1 MANPTPD
8 PTREQMDRYLES
20 QGLLNYQT
28 QGLNAQ
34 EIAQRYAN
42 ANVKVNQNWF
52 QNNYKASMPPA
63 QYQNITQPQIP
74 IQNQNQMPPQSL
86 QGMGYAGGWANQR
99 RLGQGAPLTER
110 DFRTGLSPDERDERA
125 KAVEYK
131 TDEKSG
137 LVVKEIK
144 PQFSTV
150 WLEDPNQPQAQ
161 PAQFATIQQALM
173 GEANWGDVSVA
184 ERRAML
190 KNPDFYKNGDITKF
204 PTWMQQQVIADPDFQ
219 WDKLPKWQRW
229 YFELSSSPAGMG
241 AFQGG
246 TLGLIG
252 GPLGS
257 VAGAVTG
264 AVLGWGAGKSGYDP
278 TKEAWEQTSGVSKA
292 FGYLNWLA
300 EQGEKAIGLGV
311 QAAAAVANPK
321 KYGNLQDVFTR
332 EGWNAGS
339 VTFENMAQ
347 TISGA
352 QYVLMQAFESDDP
365 MGYLEELHRVAPKG
379 TVLESMLL
387 GAFGYVARPMDYYL
401 GAEDRVV
408 VDNENFLQ
416 RMADVRERI
425 QDGEKYREVMMDFQT
440 GVLAQVGDMAGQAL
454 ADPLNVMPNVMPK
467 VGAKIADVQGNT
479 VAAQALRQSGG
490 LTEAARRYKTLVQT
504 GEALKI
510 DPQFQVDRMGWFS
523 RQVAG
528 ITKSGEIRTGS
539 LIPTETGLLAPVKD
553 KAGFIRSMTEQTP
566 HSRAQAGANM
576 FYENVSALLTLFDD
590 PTDAAKYLR
599 ALANN
604 DMETWRGLGTRFA
617 ESPEFYT
624 VLPALKEFNT
634 NLLDGVVQ
642 QWDLTAPN
650 RDMLTRIADVM
661 GEQTGRWLEDTAKR
675 GTFEQD
681 YQRLVKRVHESNSPQ
696 AQALKAD
703 IEAGRLTVETLRQ
716 TVDIFTGEGALPWH
730 PGQWKAMVL
739 DSLGTHFDEWVT
751 KRLMLDKSPEAV
763 NAFYRT
769 TALLKQA
776 QSILLLGGSP
786 GYAITNGLSNMMH
799 RAVSGIYGYLTPK
812 QINSFLDRFG
822 VTPARMDEGVG
833 IGGMVEQ
840 AAGKSQVQT
849 RAMTEAVK
857 GTGPLAT
864 ARSALAKIS
873 RGMPMSKLSSQF
885 EVVEGR
891 QGTAIA
897 MKQWWN
903 QSWRR
908 GVGFSR
914 MRPELVQTLQGM
926 GVDPNRIYAAIE
938 AGMNQGEI
946 ERALTGRFEGVQARS
961 LVDDAARRN
970 GMTASQAAEMLD
982 KIGVLDTLDT
992 YLKGQTTRDG
1002 VQAAFRRA
1010 ERVAQDWMDMQTGE
1024 DLKAI
1029 AESVKQRVGL
1039 ETPAAALDVVQ
1050 KAHGAYTDTW
1060 MDHYY
1065 RFGEVMQDLT
1075 LLDDPAQR
1083 QKAIDYQYQVSDTEF
1098 RRVNAR
1104 NAANYKG
1111 IFEAWGLSG
1120 DARTLRV
1127 LQSMGEGDA
1136 AMTNAYRQ
1144 MREIRRG
1151 FFEKYRNDW
1160 DNPAKW
1166 DEFNA
1171 NQSQIDRLFRDA
1183 FQAKHDAEVKMGG
1196 ALAEIYE
1203 SLYGPA
1209 AGEAARAWWED
1220 VTAFNDEIVKRE
1232 RDFRGEMAQARAAGV
1247 PNELIAAQKQK
1258 YYSETKIG
1266 LIAELD
1272 RINGEG
1278 IARLE
1283 RVIRRGPGTGDGGP
1297 LPTPDQPAPTVPEG
1311 GRAVGTEE
1319 IASPAARND
1328 IDEVNALMAAAEQRQ
1343 AAEQAARQAHVSNV
1357 WEVAE
1362 EYWGLGANYS
1372 RTVLQDRFAL
1382 LSALKK
1388 TEYGGIPDLRG
1399 LDDPRLTPER
1409 ARSIL
1414 ETRKAV
1420 KEAAGNAAAE
1430 RAFQVTEGA
1439 PVRRWDATAINE
1451 NTTILRAVALHGG
1464 IDLKLARDLTGEG
1477 RPKSAPGV
1485 FTRKGMGIDEM
1496 ARMLADD
1503 GYPIDLNHPDDP
1515 GGIRQ
1520 TTELINRA
1528 RAGNAVYPMGHDF
1541 SADIA
1546 KAEAAW
1552 AEAYESVDTR
1562 FPPDRPFDAT
1572 LFQAEFARAVDAA
1585 DLGQVYELI
1594 GAFPDEMLDTPDP
1607 SGGTWRDYLG
1617 RVADETAARVE
1628 RAALEESVADGA
1640 ARAELAMQDATA
1652 HGEAV
1657 TTRQLLKEQFET
1669 AFQLDEA
1676 QATAWMEVADAA
1688 AGWFSKVTGGSADDF
1703 YSRYYGEVLRDVE
1716 GARKGDGELSQA
1728 GTSVKKGAV
1737 TFDGDGIKATIKAF
1751 EAADFSTLVHEN
1763 GHVFRRVLKDVAETT
1778 GNPYVV
1784 RDLETIETWAGVK
1797 DGAWNRAAEEK
1808 FARGFERYMAE
1819 GKAPTPA
1826 LARAFE
1832 SFRQWM
1838 LEIYRTLTGNAID
1851 VKLTDEVRRVF
1862 DRMLGAENLRIELN
1876 DMLLQMN
1883 YDPKQFYVNAL
1894 GDIVP
1899 RPKFEINVDMQ
1910 KLDAD
1915 VGALD
1920 IEGMQTR
1927 VNALREQ
1934 MRQRSAQPMD
1944 VRRIGDDAAPVTGD
1958 GYSQYAGTRY
1968 GTDAPVT
1975 NEQVRALKDW
1985 TLQQMR
1991 NNPDQTLFQMAE
2003 PTESAAFRN
2012 WFGESKVVDD
2022 DGRPLGVFHGAGEQI
2037 QIFDKAMRGVTT
2049 DAPSA
2054 RLGFFFTDNES
2065 IAKGYADF
2073 ARPREIR
2080 RLQAEYQRLE
2090 KKAQRTG
2097 MAKDWDAYQDA
2108 YIKFEDAELA
2118 YKGEGHVEQVYLKME
2133 NPLEYDYKGERYRE
2147 ESYYDIIKTAIQ
2159 NGNDGVILR
2168 NTYDAAGNINDV
2180 MTDIYVVFEP
2190 EQIKSVAN
2198 RGTWDPTNPNIL
2210 FQEAD
2215 QPFGAYDEASQF
2227 LPMSE
2232 VMDEGWRQNVTPLLK
2247 AMEEGAVGQLREGG
2261 LMEGAVQSMDP
2272 EGQAMLR
2279 QYMQQVKNEMATT
2292 KLSTVRWGERQRDF
2306 ALLNYSK
2313 RYGIDRVLDAA
2324 FPYQFYYSRSLFTW
2338 AARSMDFPAL
2348 YSNYARM
2355 RMQQQRYER
2364 DIPERLR
2371 GRIKINAPWL
2381 PEWMGGSMYID
2392 PISNLFFPAQ
2402 VLRPFERM
2410 HQDKNYQMIEAE
2422 RILQEWM
2429 EDGQYSENEIIN
2441 AAQSQS
2447 GTVWE
2452 RAFEEAQLRREAE
2465 ISNPFDFF
2473 TTMFGPAWYLSTPLN
2488 LMGIE
2493 TPFSKGDPN
2502 KVTGTPLGNT
2512 SRALETVTKG
2522 TWAEPVG
2529 QIFGLLGKAEDWTRE
2544 QFDLPTRGEYGEY
2557 YTKRQVANMVAEG
2570 LISADEAQMAMIEK
2584 QGAIWEQAAER
2595 VNLEL
2600 AMRVPTM
2607 SALYGALHEGPAAGA
2622 QAFLPS
2628 LFGSGLLPSGELE
2641 YRGLKQEWNEAWKRA
2656 DGGDTQAVRNFFE
2669 EHPEY
2674 QAYLAKGKDDEQLL
2688 RSFLIG
2694 QIWDQYMEL
2703 GTTNQRQ
2710 ARAEMGALF
2719 QQSFLDKETR
2729 SYETLDVET
2738 LTDWARMLGG
2748 MVPSPPAA
2756 EAASPQ
2762 MANNLGGA
2770 GSPLNLFSP
2779 AVTTVTDEFFRQ
2791 RTEMFPNWFEVQS
2804 GYYDLPKG
2812 AARTRY
2818 LLEHPELKE
2827 FWDWRQR
2834 WYGAYPQYKPV
2845 MDGTAFK
2852 RVDTT
2857 NWPPMLEDFVRTY
2870 AYTGK
2875 GLPQGAR
2882 KALEQVWILE
2892 GMPLG
2897 DFETWLTSQVVPAM
2911 RYGE

>member
-8 PTREQMDRYLES
+8 PNREQMDRYLES

-28 QGLNAQ
+28 QGLSAQ

-42 ANVKVNQNWF
+42 ANVKVNQKWF
-52 QNNYKASMPPA
+52 QNTYKASMPPA

-74 IQNQNQMPPQSL
+74 IQNQNQSM
-86 QGMGYAGGWANQR
+86 QGMQGWGQGLGYAGGWANQR

-300 EQGEKAIGLGV
+300 EQGEKAIGLGAQTIRAAV
-311 QAAAAVANPK
+311 DPNKQAADIYRN
-321 KYGNLQDVFTR
+321 R
-332 EGWNAGS
+332 ESLTNAWNAGAL
-339 VTFENMAQ
+339 TFETLTPAFIDAMNKGKGELGWDDLLKVAPPF
-347 TISGA
+347 
-352 QYVLMQAFESDDP
+352 YVLARIGDIILRPEHYK
-365 MGYLEELHRVAPKG
+365 GEEL
-379 TVLESMLL
+379 
-387 GAFGYVARPMDYYL
+387 YL
-401 GAEDRVV
+401 GAESPIQLD
-408 VDNENFLQ
+408 Q
-416 RMADVRERI
+416 SWIERI
-425 QDGEKYREVMMDFQT
+425 DQARKEIENGKPYREVMMDMQV
-440 GVLAQVGDMAGQAL
+440 GVWAQIGDMAGQAL

-510 DPQFQVDRMGWFS
+510 DPQFQVDRMGWLS

-539 LIPTETGLLAPVKD
+539 LIPTETGLLSPETKASVNPSATGFASGAVAGGVVGSMIGGVPGAGIGAFIGGWIAD
-553 KAGFIRSMTEQTP
+553 KTGFIRSMTEQTP

-642 QWDLTAPN
+642 QWDLTSPN

-961 LVDDAARRN
+961 LVDDAARRT

-992 YLKGQTTRDG
+992 YLKGQTTQDG

-1065 RFGEVMQDLT
+1065 RFGDVMQDLT

-1111 IFEAWGLSG
+1111 IFDAWGVSG

-1127 LQSMGEGDA
+1127 LQSLGEIDA
-1136 AMTNAYRQ
+1136 GMSNAYRQ

-1160 DNPAKW
+1160 DNPVKW
-1166 DEFNA
+1166 DEWNA
-1171 NQSQIDRLFRDA
+1171 NQSQIERLFRDA
-1183 FQAKHDAEVKMGG
+1183 FQAKHEAEVTMGG

-1209 AGEAARAWWED
+1209 AGEAARLWWED

-1297 LPTPDQPAPTVPEG
+1297 LPTPDQPTPTVPEG

-1328 IDEVNALMAAAEQRQ
+1328 IDEVNALLAAAEQRQ
-1343 AAEQAARQAHVSNV
+1343 AAATRAAGERVASV

-1362 EYWGLGANYS
+1362 EYWGRGANYS
-1372 RTVLQDRFAL
+1372 RTILQDRFAL
-1382 LSALKK
+1382 VNALRKV
-1388 TEYGGIPDLRG
+1388 EYGGIPDLRG
-1399 LDDPRLTPER
+1399 LDDPRLTPEMVR
-1409 ARSIL
+1409 QVL
-1414 ETRKAV
+1414 EARKAA
-1420 KEAAGNAAAE
+1420 KEAAGDAAAAE
-1430 RAFQVTEGA
+1430 SFQVTEKGK
-1439 PVRRWDATAINE
+1439 VRRWDATAINE
-1451 NTTILRAVALHGG
+1451 DTSILRAVALHGG
-1464 IDLKLARDLTGEG
+1464 IDLKLAKDLTGEG
-1477 RPKSAPGV
+1477 RPRTAPGV
-1485 FTRKGMGIDEM
+1485 FTRKGIGIDEM
-1496 ARMLADD
+1496 ARLLADD
-1503 GYPIDLNHPDDP
+1503 GYPIDLNHPDDI
-1515 GGIRQ
+1515 GGVAQ
-1520 TTELINRA
+1520 TTELLNRA
-1528 RAGNAVYPMGHDF
+1528 RAGNAVYPKGHDF

-1552 AEAYESVDTR
+1552 AEAYESADTR
-1562 FPPDRPFDAT
+1562 FPPGSAFDGA
-1572 LFQAEFARAVDAA
+1572 LFQQAAEAA
-1585 DLGQVYELI
+1585 DLGTVYEMI
-1594 GAFPDEMLDTPDP
+1594 GAFPDELLDTPLSAGADIP
-1607 SGGTWRDYLG
+1607 PTAAQLGGVQGVETWRDYLG

-1628 RAALEESVADGA
+1628 QAALEESVAEGA

-1676 QATAWMEVADAA
+1676 QAAAWMEVADAA

-1703 YSRYYGEVLRDVE
+1703 YSRYYGEVLRDVD
-1716 GARKGDGELSQA
+1716 GARKADGELSQA
-1728 GTSVKKGAV
+1728 GANVKKGAV
-1737 TFDGDGIKATIKAF
+1737 TFDGEGIKATIKAF

-1763 GHVFRRVLKDVAETT
+1763 GHVFRRVLKDVADTT
-1778 GNPYVV
+1778 GNPYVL
-1784 RDLETIETWAGVK
+1784 RDLETIEAWAGVK

-1826 LARAFE
+1826 LTRAFE
-1832 SFRQWM
+1832 SFRTWM
-1838 LEIYRTLTGNAID
+1838 LEIYKTLTGNAID

-1862 DRMLGAENLRIELN
+1862 DRMLGAERRA
-1876 DMLLQMN
+1876 DF
-1883 YDPKQFYVNAL
+1883 DPATEWIDTNGVIRQKEVMQFSIDQDARKREAQ
-1894 GDIVP
+1894 DFM
-1899 RPKFEINVDMQ
+1899 KSDFMQ
-1910 KLDAD
+1910 KLK
-1915 VGALD
+1915 
-1920 IEGMQTR
+1920 
-1927 VNALREQ
+1927 EQ
-1934 MRQRSAQPMD
+1934 
-1944 VRRIGDDAAPVTGD
+1944 AA
-1958 GYSQYAGTRY
+1958 
-1968 GTDAPVT
+1968 
-1975 NEQVRALKDW
+1975 
-1985 TLQQMR
+1985 
-1991 NNPDQTLFQMAE
+1991 
-2003 PTESAAFRN
+2003 AAR
-2012 WFGESKVVDD
+2012 K
-2022 DGRPLGVFHGAGEQI
+2022 R
-2037 QIFDKAMRGVTT
+2037 
-2049 DAPSA
+2049 
-2054 RLGFFFTDNES
+2054 
-2065 IAKGYADF
+2065 
-2073 ARPREIR
+2073 
-2080 RLQAEYQRLE
+2080 
-2090 KKAQRTG
+2090 
-2097 MAKDWDAYQDA
+2097 
-2108 YIKFEDAELA
+2108 
-2118 YKGEGHVEQVYLKME
+2118 
-2133 NPLEYDYKGERYRE
+2133 RE
-2147 ESYYDIIKTAIQ
+2147 E
-2159 NGNDGVILR
+2159 GG
-2168 NTYDAAGNINDV
+2168 DV
-2180 MTDIYVVFEP
+2180 ST
-2190 EQIKSVAN
+2190 
-2198 RGTWDPTNPNIL
+2198 L

-2215 QPFGAYDEASQF
+2215 QPFGAYDDAAKF

-2261 LMEGAVQSMDP
+2261 LLDGAVRSMDA

-2279 QYMQQVKNEMATT
+2279 QYMRQVQNEMATT

-2313 RYGIDRVLDAA
+2313 RYGIDRVMDAA

-2338 AARSMDFPAL
+2338 AARAMDFPAL
-2348 YSNYARM
+2348 FSNYARM

-2429 EDGQYSENEIIN
+2429 EDGQYSESEIIN

-2488 LMGIE
+2488 LLGIE

-2512 SRALETVTKG
+2512 SRAIETVTKG

-2529 QIFGLLGKAEDWTRE
+2529 QMIGLLGKAEDWTRE

-2719 QQSFLDKETR
+2719 QQAFLDKETR
-2729 SYETLDVET
+2729 SYEMLDVET

-2748 MVPSPPAA
+2748 MVPKTAPPAA
-2756 EAASPQ
+2756 GAASPQ

-2770 GSPLNLFSP
+2770 GSQLNLFSP
-2779 AVTTVTDEFFRQ
+2779 AVTAVTDEFFRQ

-2897 DFETWLTSQVVPAM
+2897 NFDTWLTSQVVPAM